1 MTKEEAATLAKKI
14 IDHAKKSGLPVE
26 KKGKKNNPRTW

>member
-1 MTKEEAATLAKKI
+1 MSVKMTKEEAVTLAKKI

-26 KKGKKNNPRTW
+26 NKNKKS